1 MTTAS
6 ALQRLSAL
14 RARLAQFEADAFF
27 SVAPPDNQYLTDF
40 MGSTSVVMVTPN
52 EALFLCDFRYTE
64 QANTEVACYTI
75 QEVDGS
81 LLGRL
86 GEKLI
91 QSGAAHVIYDP
102 ACVTVAQLNTIQ
114 ETFHGRMTPVADL
127 VLLLRTVKS
136 REEIEAIRAASEL
149 AEGVLADL
157 TEDLHPGIT
166 ERELAA
172 EFEYEFKSRGADG
185 ASFETIALF
194 GPRSS
199 QPHGKPGDKPLEPGD
214 IVLLDLGCR
223 MKGYC
228 SDLTRTYVFG
238 RMPETWF
245 SVIYDLVLRAQRS
258 ALEAVRPGARC
269 RVVDAVARDII
280 TTAGYGNH
288 FGHGLGHGVGIE
300 VHEGP
305 RLRRDSDVLLEEGM
319 IVTVEPGIYLPG
331 QGGVRIEDL
340 VVVTKDGCERL
351 SRTPNELRVISG

>member
-6 ALQRLSAL
+6 ALQRLCAL
-14 RARLAQFEADAFF
+14 RARLLQLEADAFF
-27 SVAPPDNQYLTDF
+27 SVTPPDNQYLTGF
-40 MGSTSVVMVTPN
+40 MGSTSAVMVTPN
-52 EALFLCDFRYTE
+52 DALFLCDFRYTE
-64 QANTEVACYTI
+64 QANAEVACYTI
-75 QEVDGS
+75 QEVDGA
-81 LLGRL
+81 LLGAL
-86 GEKLI
+86 GERLN
-91 QSGAAHVIYDP
+91 QSGATHVVYDP
-102 ACVTVAQLNTIQ
+102 ACLTVAQLTAVQ
-114 ETFHGRMTPVADL
+114 EAFRGRMTPVADL

-136 REEIEAIRAASEL
+136 TDEIKAIRAASEL
-149 AEGVLADL
+149 AEEVLADL
-157 TEDLHPGIT
+157 TEDFHIGIT

-172 EFEYEFKSRGADG
+172 EFEYEFRSRGADG
-185 ASFETIALF
+185 AAFETIALF

-223 MKGYC
+223 MNGYC

-245 SVIYDLVLRAQRS
+245 RDIYDLVLHAQRS

-269 RVVDAVARDII
+269 REVDAVARDII
-280 TTAGYGNH
+280 TLAGHGTH

-305 RLRRDSDVLLEEGM
+305 RLRRDSNVLLEEGM

-340 VVVTKDGCERL
+340 VVVTKNGCECI
-351 SRTPNELRVISG
+351 SRTPNELRVLSG